1 MSGIRAGFF
10 MVTFYVIRH
19 GETAANRGG
28 VFQGHLDVPLSEKG
42 RKQAELVAKA
52 LCNVHFDAVY
62 SSDLSRAAETARAI
76 MRYHDCN
83 FVLDRRLR
91 EINGGKMQGMT
102 EEEVAREFP
111 EFGRALEADR
121 YNARR
126 PGGESYADLDQRIG
140 RALDDI
146 YSWHAGKAGGATVGV
161 VSHGGAIR
169 CMLKASDPDPLLIRR
184 VVGNCTITVLESDGS
199 GWRAVTTGDGAHL
212 SCLGEE

>member
-1 MSGIRAGFF
+1 MPGICAGFL

-42 RKQAELVAKA
+42 RKQADLVAEA
-52 LCNVHFDAVY
+52 LRDVCFDAVY

-76 MRYHDCN
+76 MRHHDCSL
-83 FVLDRRLR
+83 VLDRRLR

-111 EFGRALEADR
+111 EFARALEEDR
-121 YNARR
+121 YNVRR
-126 PGGESYADLDQRIG
+126 PGGESYADLDGRIA

-146 YSWHAGKAGGATVGV
+146 YAWHAAKPGGATVGV

-184 VVGNCTITVLESDGS
+184 VVGNCTITVLECDES

-212 SCLGEE
+212 SCLTDE